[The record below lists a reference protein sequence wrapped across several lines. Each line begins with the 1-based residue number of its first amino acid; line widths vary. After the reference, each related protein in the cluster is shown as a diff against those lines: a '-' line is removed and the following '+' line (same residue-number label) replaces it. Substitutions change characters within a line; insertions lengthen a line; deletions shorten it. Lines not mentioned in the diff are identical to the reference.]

1 MRKLS
6 ITDAEIAILEM
17 LYTTWKNNESSKK
30 KQDLLKNMEISYTI
44 CAALPKLLD
53 EIRFLRTRVFNN
65 D

>member
-17 LYTTWKNNESSKK
+17 LYMTWKNNESSKK
-30 KQDLLKNMEISYTI
+30 KPDMLKNMEISYTI
-44 CAALPKLLD
+44 CAALLD
-53 EIRFLRTRVFNN
+53 EIKSLRAKVSNN

>member
-17 LYTTWKNNESSKK
+17 LYMTWKNNESSKK
-30 KQDLLKNMEISYTI
+30 KPDMLKNMEISYTI

-53 EIRFLRTRVFNN
+53 EIKSLRAKVSNN